1 MRTLLRTSTML
12 DPRFKTL
19 GYADEDIKDEV
30 YERIQKSLEDIYELS
45 PASQEFP
52 GTPTKKPR
60 LSGM

>member
-1 MRTLLRTSTML
+1 ML